1 MLTGTKYEW
10 ISDQSAQT
18 KFCFCPLRRLHLRQT
33 CDVFFKCSGASSTS
47 SSYLQV
53 RVSSRSSANPTSLK
67 VWFGCCQAVE
77 DPVKIALLSS
87 RCLKTACF
95 VWPAVHKAERPRGVT
110 DNTIKSRPRIADTR
124 RPIGKSRPQIHF
136 ILAAPPPKATKNSV
150 LHFCSVM
157 SWGTEMKNQHLRHI
171 VFWSSN
177 SWIHLIRSNTMVAN
191 YWTEGLMTLMQLS
204 VFLLF
209 LSVCGDVF
217 FCALNVR
224 QTCASHDTEECQ
236 DAVN

>member
-1 MLTGTKYEW
+1 MNFW
-10 ISDQSAQT
+10 QISPNKVLLLSVASSPSEADLW
-18 KFCFCPLRRLHLRQT
+18 CI
-33 CDVFFKCSGASSTS
+33 FKCSRASSTS

-110 DNTIKSRPRIADTR
+110 DNTIKSRPRITDTR
-124 RPIGKSRPQIHF
+124 RPIGESRPQIRF

-150 LHFCSVM
+150 LRFCSVM

-177 SWIHLIRSNTMVAN
+177 SWIHLIRSNMMVAN
-191 YWTEGLMTLMQLS
+191 YWTMTEGLMILMQLS
-204 VFLLF
+204 IFLLF
-209 LSVCGDVF
+209 LSVCCGWTLFGKMF
-217 FCALNVR
+217 FSVLWMYARHVLPMTQR
-224 QTCASHDTEECQ
+224 SAKML
-236 DAVN
+236 